1 VREVA
6 YVVSVLLVCL
16 LSVAAMAWL
25 TAYPITAAAL
35 WAQLLAVIVVAGFAL
50 LALHRAFS
58 EADDEGDEAR

>member
-1 VREVA
+1 
-6 YVVSVLLVCL
+6 
-16 LSVAAMAWL
+16 MAWL